1 MTDIQRTTAT
11 TALARDF
18 QNMVS
23 DAQELL
29 TTVAHEGD
37 AKFDAMKIRVQASLD
52 VARQRL
58 DALQANMAESA
69 RAVARTTGEY
79 VRENPWRAVGIGA
92 ALGALVGCLIA
103 RR

>member
-1 MTDIQRTTAT
+1 MSDAPRTNPT

-29 TTVAHEGD
+29 STVAHDGD
-37 AKFDAMKIRVQASLD
+37 AKLAEMKSRVQASLD
-52 VARQRL
+52 VARQGL
-58 DALQANMAESA
+58 EELQANVAQSA

-79 VRENPWRAVGIGA
+79 VRENPWRAVGISA